1 MRLIINFI
9 NLINLINLIN
19 EKGNE
24 HLKIHHRR

>member
-1 MRLIINFI
+1 MRLIKLII